1 MLKKIFSCFGDNYS
15 QVSLTSFKSS
25 RPAWFDTGPEVAKQ
39 CCASMQIISNVGDS
53 YFNSFISLLTVYI
66 KKKLAKIEKQIVT
79 AKSFV
84 IFMNSNLGTILRS
97 FLCRNQSCLCLN
109 LSSLPLLSPLE
120 KVVFEKNMCLA
131 DTSVRGKKWQ
141 MALFQVG
148 SLFIMTYFSNRWV

>member
-1 MLKKIFSCFGDNYS
+1 MAPTGASGPKSLGRRPRKGLSTTKSEKIQRPQIANSA
-15 QVSLTSFKSS
+15 VWSL
-25 RPAWFDTGPEVAKQ
+25 EL
-39 CCASMQIISNVGDS
+39 
-53 YFNSFISLLTVYI
+53 SLFLQNQSV
-66 KKKLAKIEKQIVT
+66 KDRKIEKQIVT

-120 KVVFEKNMCLA
+120 KVVFEKNLCLT

-148 SLFIMTYFSNRWV
+148 SLFIMTYFTNRRV